1 MNCKYHSDYQ
11 KYPLYEK
18 ESEDRGRIRELLYTG
33 FSVRILLAE
42 ERCNVAGEYFERGF
56 HV

>member
-1 MNCKYHSDYQ
+1 MNCKYHSGYQ